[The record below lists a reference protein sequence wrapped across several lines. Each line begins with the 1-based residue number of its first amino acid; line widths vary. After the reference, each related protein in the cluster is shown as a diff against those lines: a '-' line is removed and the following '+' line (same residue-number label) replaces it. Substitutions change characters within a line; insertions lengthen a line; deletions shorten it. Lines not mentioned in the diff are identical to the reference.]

1 MTMRRIPHQGK
12 EEESE
17 LLSGTGGLGA
27 GGMGAGGIE
36 HELLVT

>member
-1 MTMRRIPHQGK
+1 MTIRRIPHHGK
-12 EEESE
+12 EELK

-27 GGMGAGGIE
+27 GGIE